1 MNGLLGA
8 PLPEFEEVFPGQ
20 KPLDQVGQPKQDA
33 QGLLGAINKQSV
45 EDPLYSEPLVSQQ
58 IATKDYSQ
66 IPKSEWQ
73 QQFEKEKTMPGGVRS
88 VFDNDMLSVYMRDKY
103 NAPLAQSPEEE
114 EFLNRNN
121 LTRDDVRNIIEQTP
135 EGQDFLNMSFSEMGI
150 SPEFG
155 GTGGTEGVM
164 DNALSGSFSGLGSM
178 DLSGMHL
185 GKEVGGIVKG
195 AGRQLFKN
203 MGVDS
208 SVAGP
213 LMNSLYTAATTQ
225 DVGSVLKQA
234 KKDGMSQLVN
244 FVGDFA
250 EKQLGTKVPI
260 ASLVSAGMRIAGD
273 VSKGMDMTTAIGDS
287 LSNIGINI
295 GSALVGSL
303 FGPIG
308 TIVAPIVTS
317 MLVGDNL
324 FSEGILGD
332 AFDSRNFESFRDAYE
347 DMDLSR
353 EDMATL
359 DRMTRDYHEGDLSSQ
374 AFMDK
379 FLDKAVGG
387 MGGAAGGLGSSTI
400 GGYHQQGLDVG
411 ETPMGGLQE
420 SGNRGWK

>member
-155 GTGGTEGVM
+155 GTGGTEGLAHSL
-164 DNALSGSFSGLGSM
+164 NTFSPGSFEVNADVQNFFDSAINKGVKSGFGMLSKNVTNNPYAAAAIVGAGVGAVNAAKQGDWDSALTQAFTGAAKGAAGKLVKSLGVPASAAIGLVMGTYSGMKSGKDMGDAMADAAASSGL
-178 DLSGMHL
+178 
-185 GKEVGGIVKG
+185 
-195 AGRQLFKN
+195 
-203 MGVDS
+203 
-208 SVAGP
+208 
-213 LMNSLYTAATTQ
+213 
-225 DVGSVLKQA
+225 
-234 KKDGMSQLVN
+234 
-244 FVGDFA
+244 
-250 EKQLGTKVPI
+250 QLG
-260 ASLVSAGMRIAGD
+260 A
-273 VSKGMDMTTAIGDS
+273 TAIGTM
-287 LSNIGINI
+287 IG
-295 GSALVGSL
+295 
-303 FGPIG
+303 GPIG
-308 TIVAPIVTS
+308 GLLAGLAAS
-317 MLVGDNL
+317 AMLGSDMY
-324 FSEGILGD
+324 SQGWIGD
-332 AFDSRNFESFRDAYE
+332 AFDSRTNEVFRDMYE
-347 DMDLSR
+347 GMDMDDKQRDYLDNMVKHMGS
-353 EDMATL
+353 EDMATEKIETWADIISRGGGYAGTTSEGFG
-359 DRMTRDYHEGDLSSQ
+359 DRMS
-374 AFMDK
+374 K
-379 FLDKAVGG
+379 
-387 MGGAAGGLGSSTI
+387 AGGI
-400 GGYHQQGLDVG
+400 GGV
-411 ETPMGGLQE
+411 
-420 SGNRGWK
+420 